1 MAYLQG
7 MRRLHLL
14 VATLLC
20 FAGPAHAQ
28 QWVWVQLADK
38 GPAHYTPSSDYLSPQ
53 SWQRRSTQ
61 CIPTDRSDWPLYA
74 PYLSQLHAL
83 GLQSQGHSRWFNLVW
98 GTVPDAA
105 TVASLQQYPFVSEVG
120 LLPEPKPTAA
130 GAVSGCLLPNWDPGQ
145 MATEHLRTGLDSL
158 HCRGDRGQGI
168 DIAAFDSGF
177 RDVNT
182 LAAFD
187 SLRLQGRLR
196 TWYDFVDRDS
206 LLFAEDWHGT
216 AVVSRIAALQPG
228 TYVGTAPKATLS
240 LARTETVASE
250 TPTEMLNWLAAA
262 EWADSLG
269 AHIIT
274 SSLNYNTFDN
284 GVGNLA
290 LTDLNGYSA
299 TITRAAD
306 MAVGRGMLVV
316 VSAGNEGS
324 NSSWLGRITSPCDG
338 DSVLCV
344 GSVTRTNWTVAA
356 SSGRGPTADG
366 RLKPD
371 VVAAGQSVPLY
382 LGVAVSTGSGTSYAA
397 PYAAG
402 AAACLWQAHP
412 EATAWQVRGALMRT
426 ATVAQTPNNDI
437 GHGIIQLVA
446 ADSLL
451 ANHLDEL
458 PTARTQAQTVALRL
472 FPQPARTWV
481 SLESASEVLAISC
494 VDVQGR
500 TVPLAYTRTAQGAML
515 QLPSAMAGIYV
526 LRVHTGEGWHS
537 LRLWWQ
543 P

>member
-1 MAYLQG
+1 MAYLQS

-14 VATLLC
+14 VATLLS
-20 FAGPAHAQ
+20 FAGPALAQ

-38 GPAHYTPSSDYLSPQ
+38 GPAHHSPPTDYLSPQ

-61 CIPTDRSDWPLYA
+61 CILTERSDWPLYA

-83 GLQSQGHSRWFNLVW
+83 GLQPHGHSRWFNLVW
-98 GTVPDAA
+98 GTVPEAA
-105 TVASLQQYPFVSEVG
+105 TLASLWQHPFVSGVG
-120 LLPEPKPTAA
+120 LLPAPKLAAA
-130 GAVSGCLLPNWDPGQ
+130 GAVSGCVLPNWDPGQ
-145 MATEHLRTGLDSL
+145 MATEHQRTGLDSL
-158 HCRGDRGQGI
+158 HCRGHRGQGI

-240 LARTETVASE
+240 LARTETVFSE
-250 TPTEMLNWLAAA
+250 TPAEMLNWLAAA

-269 AHIIT
+269 VHIIT

-284 GVGNLA
+284 GEGNLG
-290 LTDLNGYSA
+290 LSDLNGYTA

-324 NSSWLGRITSPCDG
+324 NSSWQGRITSPCDG

-356 SSGRGPTADG
+356 TSGRGPTADG
-366 RLKPD
+366 RTKPD

-382 LGVAVSTGSGTSYAA
+382 LGVAVSTGSGTSYAT
-397 PYAAG
+397 PYVAG

-412 EATAWQVRGALMRT
+412 EATAWQVHGALKRT
-426 ATVAQTPNNDI
+426 ATDALSPNNDV
-437 GHGIIQLVA
+437 GHGLIQLLA

-458 PTARTQAQTVALRL
+458 PTARTLPQAPAMRL
-472 FPQPARTWV
+472 YPQPARHWAT
-481 SLESASEVLAISC
+481 LESALPIEALVC
-494 VDVQGR
+494 VDALGR
-500 TVPLAYTRTAQGAML
+500 IVPLAYTLTSQGAVL
-515 QLPSAMAGIYV
+515 QRPAGAAGVYM
-526 LRVHTGEGWHS
+526 LRVHTRQGWHS